1 MTDIMKTKLRA
12 VAFLLYIFIATVAT
26 AGAISTLEGIYIVA
40 GILNIIAAAYI
51 VYKKILKS

>member
-51 VYKKILKS
+51 VYKKS